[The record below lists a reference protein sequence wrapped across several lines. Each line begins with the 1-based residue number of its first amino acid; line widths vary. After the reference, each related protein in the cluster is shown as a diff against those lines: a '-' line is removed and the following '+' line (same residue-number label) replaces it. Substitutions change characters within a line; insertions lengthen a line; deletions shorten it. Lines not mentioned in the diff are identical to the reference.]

1 VDETWK
7 RIERHLAT
15 IKWMLAAAI
24 GGIMFLLAGLAPL
37 AMKLF
42 S

>member
-7 RIERHLAT
+7 RIERHLTA

-24 GGIMFLLAGLAPL
+24 GGLMFLLAGLAPL
-37 AMKLF
+37 VRKLF

>member
-1 VDETWK
+1 MDKTWA
-7 RIERHLAT
+7 RIESHLAA

-24 GGIMFLLAGLAPL
+24 GGLMFLLAGMAPL
-37 AMKLF
+37 VMNLF

>member
-1 VDETWK
+1 VDETWTK
-7 RIERHLAT
+7 IERHLTA

-24 GGIMFLLAGLAPL
+24 GGLMFLLAGLAPL
-37 AMKLF
+37 AMRLF

>member
-15 IKWMLAAAI
+15 IKWMLAATI
-24 GGIMFLLAGLAPL
+24 CGLMFLLAGLAPIV
-37 AMKLF
+37 MKLF

>member
-1 VDETWK
+1 MDELWT
-7 RIERHLAT
+7 RIERHLAA
-15 IKWMLAAAI
+15 IKWMLAAVI
-24 GGIMFLLAGLAPL
+24 GGLMFLLAGMAPL